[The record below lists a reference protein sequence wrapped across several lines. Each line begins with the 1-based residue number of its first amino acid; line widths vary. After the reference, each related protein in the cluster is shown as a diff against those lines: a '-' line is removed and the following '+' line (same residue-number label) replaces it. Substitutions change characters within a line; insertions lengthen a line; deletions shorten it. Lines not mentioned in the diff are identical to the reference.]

1 MAGSDAKA
9 RASALVHLTFMDL
22 LGLPK
27 EVTLPGERLGAAL
40 ERGVAFDGSA
50 LEGFAR
56 TAEADMRLR
65 PDPGSRARLVPLPG
79 REEGGH
85 ERLVCDIVLPDGR
98 PYDGCP
104 RSLLRRQAEALAL
117 AGLRLDVGAEA
128 EFFLLPAGADAG
140 SLEAPTEAAGYFDA
154 TRSSAAE
161 AARGELVLAL
171 GGMGVAVEA
180 SHHEVAPAQHEIDLA
195 PTGALA
201 LADAVATLRWLARA
215 TVPARGL
222 RATFMPKP
230 FGGLSGSG
238 LHLSLSLPG
247 AGPERSQAF
256 AAGILAHAA
265 ALCAV
270 ANPIVN
276 SYKRLVPGYEA
287 PLYATWAR
295 RHRSPLVRVVGLEAD
310 DDARAR
316 DADALRIEYR
326 GPDSAANPYLL
337 LAAIIGCGLDGV
349 ARGLVLPPPVEESPS
364 RLLGEERRR
373 RGIRRLPHDLR
384 AALDALAGDG
394 VVSSALGERVVQHL
408 LEARAIEWEIYQ
420 ETVHAWEREQYLDS
434 L

>member
-1 MAGSDAKA
+1 MARSDGGE
-9 RASALVHLTFMDL
+9 STTALVHLTFMDL

-27 EVTLPGERLGAAL
+27 EVTVPAARLPDAL
-40 ERGVAFDGSA
+40 TRGVAFDGSA

-65 PDPGSRARLVPLPG
+65 PDPESRARLVPLQG

-85 ERLVCDIVLPDGR
+85 ERLVCDIVLPDGT
-98 PYDGCP
+98 PYDACP
-104 RSLLRRQAEALAL
+104 RSLLRRQAAALVT
-117 AGLRLDVGAEA
+117 AGLDLRVGAEV
-128 EFFLLPAGADAG
+128 EFFLLPGGVEAAE
-140 SLEAPTEAAGYFDA
+140 LVAPTEAAGYFDA

-161 AARGELVLAL
+161 AARGDLVLAL
-171 GGMGVAVEA
+171 EGMGVAVEA

-195 PTGALA
+195 ADAPLR
-201 LADAVATLRWLARA
+201 LADAIATLRWLARVTA
-215 TVPARGL
+215 PARGL
-222 RATFMPKP
+222 RASFMPKP

-238 LHLSLSLPG
+238 LHLALTLRPRG
-247 AGPERSQAF
+247 GVAPEAF
-256 AAGILAHAA
+256 AAGVLAHAA
-265 ALCAV
+265 ALCAL

-295 RHRSPLVRVVGLEAD
+295 HHRSPLLRVIGGGGED
-310 DDARAR
+310 EGE
-316 DADALRIEYR
+316 LRIEYR

-349 ARGLVLPPPVEESPS
+349 ARELMLPPSVEESPG
-364 RLLGEERRR
+364 RLPGEERRR
-373 RGIRRLPHDLR
+373 RGIRRLPVDLR
-384 AALDALAGDG
+384 AAIDALGADP
-394 VVSSALGERVVQHL
+394 VAIEALGEGLAQHL
-408 LEARAIEWEIYQ
+408 IEARAIEWEIYQ